1 MIGHLA
7 IAKHIKLHI
16 QTCALVLRSQ
26 SSFTGRMAS
35 METPKKVY
43 RSSSSSIDSS
53 ACRLCRA
60 VGDTRHRKNIF
71 KPSNRVL
78 LETAEQ
84 ICGHS
89 IVYEANLPHLV
100 CRPCE
105 RRLNNTRD
113 FQKVILETEQSF
125 HKGQARFKRCVD
137 VSPSVCQPP
146 RSRLSTSA
154 AQSARP
160 SARTSLSFD
169 SCQEPRQNIEVSTA
183 YLRCN
188 IK

>member
-1 MIGHLA
+1 MLLCFGLKAHLPVEWLPRKPEKSVSIFEFFNRFVRLPTLQSCWGHT
-7 IAKHIKLHI
+7 HH
-16 QTCALVLRSQ
+16 
-26 SSFTGRMAS
+26 
-35 METPKKVY
+35 
-43 RSSSSSIDSS
+43 
-53 ACRLCRA
+53 
-60 VGDTRHRKNIF
+60 KNIF

-78 LETAEQ
+78 LETAKQ

-89 IVYEANLPHLV
+89 IVHEANLPHLV

-125 HKGQARFKRCVD
+125 HKGQAQSKCCVD

-146 RSRLSTSA
+146 RSRLATSV

-183 YLRCN
+183 YLQCN

>member
-35 METPKKVY
+35 KETPKKVY

-100 CRPCE
+100 C
-105 RRLNNTRD
+105 N
-113 FQKVILETEQSF
+113 
-125 HKGQARFKRCVD
+125 
-137 VSPSVCQPP
+137 P
-146 RSRLSTSA
+146 R
-154 AQSARP
+154 
-160 SARTSLSFD
+160 
-169 SCQEPRQNIEVSTA
+169 EVS
-183 YLRCN
+183 LQ
-188 IK
+188 